1 MLVAHYNEMNGPICS
16 TGGTH
21 NYVVRARP
29 LLLVNEGVM
38 MAIDIRQWLATL
50 GMPQYADAFESNDID
65 ADLVPRLDDNIL
77 KDIGNRS
84 AGHRLRI
91 LTAIAQLNADSE
103 KFSRE
108 PAPIE
113 TRSRVPSLAAGG

>member
-1 MLVAHYNEMNGPICS
+1 
-16 TGGTH
+16 
-21 NYVVRARP
+21 
-29 LLLVNEGVM
+29 M

-77 KDIGNRS
+77 KDIGIRS

-91 LTAIAQLNADSE
+91 LTAIAQLNADSD
-103 KFSRE
+103 KSSRE

-113 TRSRVPSLAAGG
+113 TRSRVPSLAAGGDRRQATILVADIPGYTALCARLDAEEVQIILGQ